1 MPSKQTQNDTGET
14 EAERLNRNF
23 DDLLQ
28 ELRVSQNGTQI
39 LFAFLLTVPF
49 SNGFTKV
56 TGFQQGFYFAS
67 LILAALSAAMLIAPA
82 VMHRVLFR
90 QDQKKELVI
99 TASKVALGGQTL
111 LTFAVSA
118 SVFLVGDY
126 LYGHLLGV
134 VMAAFVFLWTATWF
148 FALPLYIRFSS
159 GQWASANTS
168 ST

>member
-1 MPSKQTQNDTGET
+1 MPSKPKQTDES

-56 TGFQQGFYFAS
+56 TDFQQGFYFAA
-67 LILAALSAAMLIAPA
+67 LLLAALSAAMLIAPA

-90 QDQKKELVI
+90 QNQKRELVAA
-99 TASKVALGGQTL
+99 ASRVALGGQCL
-111 LTFAVSA
+111 LVFAVSA
-118 SVFLVGDY
+118 SVFLVGDF
-126 LYGHLLGV
+126 LYGHTLGI
-134 VMAAFVFLWTATWF
+134 VMSAMVGLWTAGWF
-148 FALPLYIRFSS
+148 FALPLYIRFSH
-159 GQWASANTS
+159 GHWAVEHTS
-168 ST
+168 SM

>member
-1 MPSKQTQNDTGET
+1 MPSDAPKET

-56 TGFQQGFYFAS
+56 TSFQEAIYFAA

-90 QDQKKELVI
+90 QNAKRELVAA
-99 TASKVALGGQTL
+99 ASKVALGGQVL
-111 LTFAVSA
+111 LVFAVSA
-118 SVFLVGDY
+118 AVLLVGDY
-126 LYGHLLGV
+126 LYGHVLGAIMASV
-134 VMAAFVFLWTATWF
+134 VGLWTAGWF
-148 FALPLYIRFSS
+148 FALPLYIRFTH
-159 GQWASANTS
+159 GHWAAEQTS

>member
-1 MPSKQTQNDTGET
+1 MPSKPKNEES

-67 LILAALSAAMLIAPA
+67 LILAALSAALLIAPA

-90 QDQKKELVI
+90 QNQKRELVA

-111 LTFAVSA
+111 LAFAVSA

-126 LYGHLLGV
+126 LYGHLLGA
-134 VMAAFVFLWTATWF
+134 VMAAFVFVWTSIWF
-148 FALPLYIRFSS
+148 FALPLFIRFSR
-159 GQWASANTS
+159 GQWAAATTS